1 MLATHMNPESK
12 DARGELLG
20 GLLKN
25 VSRSFYLTLRVLPA
39 GLREPIGLA
48 YLLAR
53 AADTIADTELV
64 DPRRRLEFLLTFRE
78 QVRAPSIDAT
88 RVRAIEAAL
97 TAHQKD
103 AHERVLLESLVPAL
117 QLLQEMPERDRYE
130 IRSVVT
136 TLTQGME
143 LDLTVFPPEAAGRDG
158 KLEALIS
165 FRELENYTYYVAG
178 CVGEFWT
185 KMTVA
190 HTRALH
196 FWKIPEM
203 AACGVR
209 FGKAL
214 QYTNILRDVPKDLA
228 IGRCYLPA
236 TMLSAY
242 ELKPEDLLN
251 PANGARAR
259 PLLHTL
265 IRTALAHY
273 HEALRYTLAIPP
285 QLGRLRLACL
295 WPILIG
301 LPTLE
306 KLARN
311 ERWLEKGQASKV
323 SRQQVYKIL
332 ALSLPAVGSDTL
344 ITAWFHS
351 EIARIDAAL
360 RA

>member
-1 MLATHMNPESK
+1 MDPESK
-12 DARGELLG
+12 DARSDLLG
-20 GLLKN
+20 ELLKN

-39 GLREPIGLA
+39 GLRKPIGLA

-53 AADTIADTELV
+53 AADTIADTDLV
-64 DPRRRLEFLLTFRE
+64 EPARRMEFLLTFRE
-78 QVRAPSIDAT
+78 QLHAREIDAT

-97 TAHQKD
+97 TGHQKD

-117 QLLQEMPERDRYE
+117 QLLYEIPERDRYE
-130 IRSVVT
+130 VRSVVT
-136 TLTQGME
+136 TLTRGME
-143 LDLTVFPPEAAGRDG
+143 IDLTVFPPERAGTI
-158 KLEALIS
+158 EALIS

-178 CVGEFWT
+178 CVGDFWT

-190 HTRALH
+190 HTRALQ
-196 FWKIPEM
+196 FWNVPAM

-242 ELKPEDLLN
+242 ELKPDDLLN
-251 PANGARAR
+251 PDNGLLAK
-259 PLLHTL
+259 PLLHML

-273 HEALRYTLAIPP
+273 REALRYTLAIPP

-301 LPTLE
+301 LPTLS

-311 ERWLEKGQASKV
+311 DRWLEKGHASKI
-323 SRQQVYKIL
+323 SRQQVYRIL

-344 ITAWFHS
+344 VTAWVHS
-351 EIARIDAAL
+351 EMARIEAAL
-360 RA
+360 IA